1 APPIEKPKREP
12 KKPKKRPSY
21 EMKLFEKY
29 ELNDVVV
36 HDAGLAKYMNLSPI
50 VIPHTGGRW
59 ANKPF
64 GKAKANLVERLI
76 NNMMRTENY
85 TGKKSKSYRVVRT
98 AFEIIEKRT
107 QKNPV
112 QVLVDALEK
121 AAPREEVTRLRFGG
135 ISVPRAVDVAP
146 SRRLDL
152 ALRSICQGTVSA
164 TFKNRKPVEECLADE
179 ILLAAKG
186 DMQSSAIARVWVDGQ
201 WVRAVD
207 LWNRFQGEPE
217 VENRHEA
224 DVRNVV
230 HASLWTRS
238 IDIRTGD
245 TSFAQITHV
254 WRLKAREPLVEIETR
269 DGRRIRTT
277 PEHKFV
283 TAAGH
288 ALRFR
293 EARGLD
299 PGIMLAV
306 PRRLPSRSDA
316 DGWTDIESQILDSL

>member
-1 APPIEKPKREP
+1 MEPEPTPPPETPPPPPPEAPPPPPEAAPAIEPAATTEGPPEAPAEGEPAPVVEKPKREP

-85 TGKKSKSYRVVRT
+85 TGKKSKSYRVVRS

-135 ISVPRAVDVAP
+135 ISVPRAVDVTP

-152 ALRSICQGTVSA
+152 ALRSICQG
-164 TFKNRKPVEECLADE
+164 
-179 ILLAAKG
+179 
-186 DMQSSAIARVWVDGQ
+186 
-201 WVRAVD
+201 
-207 LWNRFQGEPE
+207 
-217 VENRHEA
+217 
-224 DVRNVV
+224 
-230 HASLWTRS
+230 
-238 IDIRTGD
+238 
-245 TSFAQITHV
+245 
-254 WRLKAREPLVEIETR
+254 
-269 DGRRIRTT
+269 
-277 PEHKFV
+277 
-283 TAAGH
+283 
-288 ALRFR
+288 
-293 EARGLD
+293 
-299 PGIMLAV
+299 
-306 PRRLPSRSDA
+306 
-316 DGWTDIESQILDSL
+316 

>member
-1 APPIEKPKREP
+1 MEPEPTPPPEETPPAATPAAAPDTPALSQSTPPPGIAPGAEVEEAPPAAKPKREP

-29 ELNDVVV
+29 DLNEVEV
-36 HDAGLAKYMNLSPI
+36 HDAGLAKYMNLLPI

-76 NNMMRTENY
+76 NNMMRTEKY
-85 TGKKSKSYRVVRT
+85 TGKKSKAYRVVRT

-179 ILLAAKG
+179 ILMAAKG
-186 DMQSSAIARVWVDGQ
+186 DMQSSAIAKKEELERV
-201 WVRAVD
+201 A
-207 LWNRFQGEPE
+207 
-217 VENRHEA
+217 
-224 DVRNVV
+224 
-230 HASLWTRS
+230 AS
-238 IDIRTGD
+238 
-245 TSFAQITHV
+245 
-254 WRLKAREPLVEIETR
+254 AR
-269 DGRRIRTT
+269 
-277 PEHKFV
+277 
-283 TAAGH
+283 
-288 ALRFR
+288 
-293 EARGLD
+293 
-299 PGIMLAV
+299 
-306 PRRLPSRSDA
+306 
-316 DGWTDIESQILDSL
+316 

>member
-1 APPIEKPKREP
+1 MEPESPPPQEAPETPPTEPAPPAGVPLAESPVEAPPEREAEGEAPPAEKPRKEP

-21 EMKLFEKY
+21 EMKLFGKY
-29 ELNDVVV
+29 DMTDVAVR
-36 HDAGLAKYMNLSPI
+36 DAGLAKYMTLSPI

-85 TGKKSKSYRVVRT
+85 TGKKSKAYRVVRT

-121 AAPREEVTRLRFGG
+121 AAPREEITRLRFGG

-152 ALRSICQGTVSA
+152 ALRSITTGAVSA

-179 ILLAAKG
+179 ILMAAKG
-186 DMQSSAIARVWVDGQ
+186 DIASPSIAKEAELERVASSAR
-201 WVRAVD
+201 
-207 LWNRFQGEPE
+207 
-217 VENRHEA
+217 
-224 DVRNVV
+224 
-230 HASLWTRS
+230 
-238 IDIRTGD
+238 
-245 TSFAQITHV
+245 
-254 WRLKAREPLVEIETR
+254 
-269 DGRRIRTT
+269 
-277 PEHKFV
+277 
-283 TAAGH
+283 
-288 ALRFR
+288 
-293 EARGLD
+293 
-299 PGIMLAV
+299 
-306 PRRLPSRSDA
+306 
-316 DGWTDIESQILDSL
+316 